1 MPASTAA
8 LGFRHKLGGIFRT
21 VVVLLCLSVCGCTE
35 QILHDLTEAEANRI
49 VSRLQ
54 GAELTAQ
61 KVLQSDGRWAISLP
75 ERQAS
80 AGLRYLEDHRVVSS
94 QRSDNFSF
102 AKGGLIPSREEQ
114 RFRYERALA
123 AAIEE
128 SLQAVKGVLEARVH
142 LNLPQSDS
150 IFGERGEKVLGSSAV
165 LLLVDDRFNTEERDI
180 ARLVAG
186 AAGLQVERI
195 SVLRSVTNAV
205 SVRLTSAEP
214 VQTVTAVAQS
224 AETSVHSANPHTQ
237 EEKKS
242 QRYRFEYGV
251 IALGVSGI
259 IVLLNSIRR
268 RRVIAVNLPWR
279 KVEIVDDEA

>member
-1 MPASTAA
+1 M
-8 LGFRHKLGGIFRT
+8 
-21 VVVLLCLSVCGCTE
+21 VVLLCIAVCGCKE

-49 VSRLQ
+49 VSRLH

-94 QRSDNFSF
+94 QRSDTFSF

-142 LNLPQSDS
+142 LNLPQSES

-186 AAGLQVERI
+186 AAGLQVEHI

-205 SVRLTSAEP
+205 AVRLASAEP
-214 VQTVTAVAQS
+214 LQTEAAVAQPD
-224 AETSVHSANPHTQ
+224 ETNTHGADTNTQ
-237 EEKKS
+237 EEKKPQS
-242 QRYRFEYGV
+242 YRFECGV
-251 IALGVSGI
+251 IALGISGI
-259 IVLLNSIRR
+259 IVLITSMRR
-268 RRVIAVNLPWR
+268 RRLIAVNLPWR

>member
-1 MPASTAA
+1 MVCIA
-8 LGFRHKLGGIFRT
+8 
-21 VVVLLCLSVCGCTE
+21 VCGCKE
-35 QILHDLTEAEANRI
+35 QILHDLSEAEANRI
-49 VSRLQ
+49 VSRLHS
-54 GAELTAQ
+54 AELTAE

-80 AGLRYLEDHRVVSS
+80 VGLRYLEDHRVVSS
-94 QRSDNFSF
+94 QRGETFAF

-142 LNLPQSDS
+142 LNLPQNEGF
-150 IFGERGEKVLGSSAV
+150 FGERGEKAQGSSAV

-195 SVLRSVTNAV
+195 SVLRSVTNSVA
-205 SVRLTSAEP
+205 VRLASAESSHP
-214 VQTVTAVAQS
+214 AAAALPSDETDTREVDTREREPQT
-224 AETSVHSANPHTQ
+224 
-237 EEKKS
+237 
-242 QRYRFEYGV
+242 YRFEYGV
-251 IALGVSGI
+251 LALGVAGI
-259 IVLLNSIRR
+259 LVLVNSMLR
-268 RRVIAVNLPWR
+268 RRVIALNLPWR
-279 KVEIVDDEA
+279 KVGIVDDEA